1 MNLIKKIVRKESY
14 ILYVIK
20 KAKNTLYKSYIRF
33 NRELNDLIY
42 SNIYKLIIF
51 RELDGSKYFII
62 FLHNFNKRFKIKIIK
77 YKSEAFVAFRR
88 F

>member
-1 MNLIKKIVRKESY
+1 MKKESY

-20 KAKNTLYKSYIRF
+20 KTKNTSYKSYIRS

-42 SNIYKLIIF
+42 NNIYKLIIF
-51 RELDGSKYFII
+51 RELDEDRYFII
-62 FLHNFNKRFKIKIIK
+62 FLNNFDKRFKIKIIK